1 MSHYRIFLFGYPR
14 IEIDKEPIALSRRKG
29 LALLAYLAV
38 SGKKQSREA
47 LAALFWPDY
56 APAAALAHLRRTLYA
71 LRMGLADFGL
81 AVDRFQV
88 SLTTEQADACDV
100 VQFRSL
106 LLVPEGHTH
115 SSESVCPDCTAR
127 QYEALALY
135 RNDFLA
141 GFSLPDCPEF
151 DLWQSLNGD
160 ILRQEWASA
169 MEQVALAET
178 RLGDPASAIERWKG
192 VLGVNPLYEEGIR
205 QVMALYVANGQRSL
219 ALRRYQDYVA
229 DLYEELAALP
239 SRQMIR
245 FFEGIQT
252 GHSPAAPPE
261 NGHPTGP
268 VIPVS
273 APPLPDPPPFS
284 GEATGPAAISAL
296 GLLQRQ
302 KQRHFFCIIDQ
313 DGDGKIQW
321 SDFQRYLDRAAAIGP
336 VSVESSIYRQA
347 LVDIQNWWAGIKS
360 AGDRAQ
366 NNVGELSVTL
376 DGWLAFWSEVM
387 QTTAQQTI
395 GSERA
400 AIQSLDDSVRIHFQL
415 FDGDRDGLLSAQEYA
430 KWMTAWGGE
439 MDALSNFRR
448 LDRDRDGYLTLDE
461 IRGYLRQFHFSND
474 PDAVGNY
481 LYGNPWSKER

>member
-1 MSHYRIFLFGYPR
+1 LIHYRIFLFGYPR

-47 LAALFWPDY
+47 LSSLFWPDY
-56 APAAALAHLRRTLYA
+56 APAAALAHLRRTLYTLRTA
-71 LRMGLADFGL
+71 LTDFGL

-88 SLTTEQADACDV
+88 SLTTDRADTCDV
-100 VQFRSL
+100 IQFRSL

-127 QYEALALY
+127 LYAALALY
-135 RNDFLA
+135 ENDFLA

-151 DLWQSLNGD
+151 DLWQSLNGE
-160 ILRQEWASA
+160 ILRQEWAWA
-169 MEQVALAET
+169 LEQVAIAET
-178 RLGDPASAIERWKG
+178 RLDDPASAIERWKG

-205 QVMALYVANGQRSL
+205 QVMALYVACGQRSL
-219 ALRRYQDYVA
+219 ALRCYQDYVA
-229 DLYEELAALP
+229 HLYEELAALP
-239 SRQMIR
+239 SSQMIH
-245 FFEGIQT
+245 FFESIQT
-252 GHSPAAPPE
+252 GHSPAAPLE
-261 NGHPTGP
+261 NGHPASP
-268 VIPVS
+268 VIPS
-273 APPLPDPPPFS
+273 DIPPWPDPSPFS
-284 GEATGPAAISAL
+284 GEATGPGAISAL

-302 KQRHFFCIIDQ
+302 KQCYFFRIIDQ

-321 SDFQRYLDRAAAIGP
+321 SDFQRYLDRAAVIGP

-347 LVDIQNWWAGIKS
+347 LVDFQNWWLGIKS
-360 AGDRAQ
+360 AGERAES
-366 NNVGELSVTL
+366 NVGDLSVTL

-395 GSERA
+395 GSGRA
-400 AIQSLDDSVRIHFQL
+400 AIQSLEDSVRIHFQL
-415 FDGDRDGLLSAQEYA
+415 FDGDQDGLFSPQEYA
-430 KWMTAWGGE
+430 KWMTAWGAE

-448 LDRDRDGYLTLDE
+448 LDRDRDGYVTLE
-461 IRGYLRQFHFSND
+461 EMRGYLRQFHFSND

-481 LYGNPWSKER
+481 LYGNPWPEGL